1 MLKNII
7 SSRLWNNINSQL
19 SNDAR
24 LRCDL
29 VDLYYTLYGLK
40 RPLCVPLPEIQAMMK
55 QMHHKERERLDRER
69 ERVEREKERKMEI
82 EIKPIIKQEI
92 EDVSCFVILAIQ

>member
-1 MLKNII
+1 MNC
-7 SSRLWNNINSQL
+7 NL

-40 RPLCVPLPEIQAMMK
+40 RPICVPLPEIQAMMK
-55 QMHHKERERLDRER
+55 QMHHKERERLERER
-69 ERVEREKERKMEI
+69 EREKEKEKERERPVEMEV
-82 EIKPIIKQEI
+82 KPVIKQEVD
-92 EDVSCFVILAIQ
+92 DVSTYDISNFLKFLNW